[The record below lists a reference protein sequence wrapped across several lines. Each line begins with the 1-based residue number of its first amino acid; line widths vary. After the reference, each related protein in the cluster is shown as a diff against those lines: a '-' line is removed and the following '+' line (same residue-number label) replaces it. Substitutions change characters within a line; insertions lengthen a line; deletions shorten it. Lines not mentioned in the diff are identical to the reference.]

1 MPFKFRTQPHR
12 IEDEGHGFRPR
23 PVQLLIALTV
33 CLVVVGAGTGI
44 INLQARQLEARQKV
58 DLLILG
64 ASIRARLSRELNR
77 VLYLTS
83 GLSSYLAVRRNDLQ
97 RDEIEAILARLY
109 HESSHVRNFAIAVGY
124 RLTYVYPVKGNEKAI
139 GLYYPDVPAQ
149 WPAVK
154 RAVDS
159 KQPVLIGPVK
169 LVQGGSGLIYRVPI
183 FVNDKYWGLLSS
195 VIDSESLLLEALSE
209 GSSGGYAL
217 AIRGKDAMGMEG
229 ETFWGDATLFANR
242 DAQLF
247 DLEVPGGK
255 WVMALRATMPLQQQE
270 GLWLMRG
277 LIWILAL
284 ILGWSA
290 LIVLTQRSRLARQA
304 MFDPLTRLPNRLLT
318 SDRINR
324 ALTGL
329 RRDPSR
335 SCLLL
340 FIDLDGF
347 KQINDQFGHKMGDLA
362 LQNVAGRVAETLR
375 EIDTVGRW
383 GGDEFVVFMEN
394 IDRSNIN
401 SLIEKIRQ
409 AVELP
414 VDSAAGPLKVGASIG
429 FAYAPIDGTALDELV
444 RAADGRMYADKG
456 ERRDAPVSDTAQ

>member
-1 MPFKFRTQPHR
+1 MPFKFRTQLHR
-12 IEDEGHGFRPR
+12 IEDEGQGFRPR
-23 PVQLLIALTV
+23 PVQLLIALAV
-33 CLVVVGAGTGI
+33 CLAVVGAGTWI

-58 DLLILG
+58 DLLVLG
-64 ASIRARLSRELNR
+64 SSIRARLSRELNR

-124 RLTYVYPVKGNEKAI
+124 RLTYVYPVKDNEKAI

-154 RAVDS
+154 RAIDS

-183 FVNDKYWGLLSS
+183 FINGKYWGLLSS
-195 VIDSESLLLEALSE
+195 VIDSESLLVEALSE
-209 GSSGGYAL
+209 GSSGAYTL
-217 AIRGKDAMGMEG
+217 AIRGKDAQGMAG
-229 ETFWGDATLFANR
+229 ETFWGDAALFDNR
-242 DAQLF
+242 DAQLLDF
-247 DLEVPGGK
+247 DVPGGK
-255 WVMALRATMPLQQQE
+255 WVMALRATMPPVQ
-270 GLWLMRG
+270 GLWLMRRMVW
-277 LIWILAL
+277 LLAL
-284 ILGWSA
+284 ILGWST
-290 LIVLTQRSRLARQA
+290 LIVLMQRSRLARQA

-347 KQINDQFGHKMGDLA
+347 KLINDRYGHKMGDLA

-394 IDRSNIN
+394 IDHNNIN
-401 SLIEKIRQ
+401 GLIEKIRQ
-409 AVELP
+409 AVECP

-429 FAYAPIDGTALDELV
+429 FAFAPIDGTALDELV

-456 ERRDAPVSDTAQ
+456 ERRDAPAGDTAR